1 MAKKNN
7 KEMVMKKLVK
17 TAIFFLILAVLA
29 GCKTREKQVQKS
41 ETQTE
46 TKSEASAKIE
56 TKTFEIV
63 QDKEMS
69 IFDKS
74 NFAQNSESQKEQTKD
89 IQVIRE
95 YFENGNLKS
104 EIQKSFSQLSEAT
117 KYAIAE
123 MREKLSKEKETSQY
137 WENSS
142 NHYYQLLEEEKSK
155 SKSYQMQLKAKETF
169 TWQMFFVGLI
179 LGWLFLPSLF
189 RWIFSWV
196 KRFQPW
202 INFVEWVKSLLN
214 KNIKK
219 L

>member
-1 MAKKNN
+1 MVVKNFI
-7 KEMVMKKLVK
+7 K
-17 TAIFFLILAVLA
+17 TAIFILILAVLA
-29 GCKTREKQVQKS
+29 GCKSREKQVQKS
-41 ETQTE
+41 ETQSE
-46 TKSEASAKIE
+46 YKSEASAKIE

-63 QDKEMS
+63 QDKELS

-74 NFAQNSESQKEQTKD
+74 NFAQNSETQKEQTKD

-95 YFENGNLKS
+95 YYENGNLKS

-137 WENSS
+137 WEDSS
-142 NHYYQLLEEEKSK
+142 NHFYKTLEQEKTK
-155 SKSYQMQLKAKETF
+155 TKDYEMQLKAKETF

-189 RWIFSWV
+189 RWLWSWV
-196 KRFQPW
+196 KRFQPY
-202 INFVEWVKSLLN
+202 IALVEFLKR
-214 KNIKK
+214 KR
-219 L
+219 

>member
-1 MAKKNN
+1 MVIKKI
-7 KEMVMKKLVK
+7 
-17 TAIFFLILAVLA
+17 AFFVVILLLA
-29 GCKTREKQVQKS
+29 GCKSREKQVQKS

-63 QDKEMS
+63 QDKELS

-74 NFAQNSESQKEQTKD
+74 NFAQNSETQKEQTKD

-95 YFENGNLKS
+95 YYENGNLKS

-123 MREKLSKEKETSQY
+123 MSEKLTKETETSKY

-142 NHYYQLLEEEKSK
+142 NHYYSLWQQEIAKSK
-155 SKSYQMQLKAKETF
+155 TKDLQVKSKPKY
-169 TWQMFFVGLI
+169 TWQMFFVGLFI
-179 LGWLFLPSLF
+179 GWLILPSVF
-189 RWIFSWV
+189 RFIWSWV
-196 KRFQPW
+196 KRFQPYLK
-202 INFVEWVKSLLN
+202 FVEWI
-214 KNIKK
+214 KNLKFK
-219 L
+219 N

>member
-1 MAKKNN
+1 
-7 KEMVMKKLVK
+7 MVMKKIAFF
-17 TAIFFLILAVLA
+17 AILLFLI

-63 QDKEMS
+63 QDKELS

-74 NFAQNSESQKEQTKD
+74 NFAQNSETQKEQTKD

-95 YFENGNLKS
+95 YYENGNLKS

-123 MREKLSKEKETSQY
+123 MREKLSKETEKSKY
-137 WENSS
+137 WEDSS
-142 NHYYQLLEEEKSK
+142 NHFYQLFEQEKTK
-155 SKSYQMQLKAKETF
+155 TKDYEMKLKAKETL

-179 LGWLFLPSLF
+179 LGWLLLPSLF
-189 RWIFSWV
+189 RWLWSWV
-196 KRFQPW
+196 KRFQPY
-202 INFVEWVKSLLN
+202 IALLEFL
-214 KNIKK
+214 KK
-219 L
+219 KR

>member
-1 MAKKNN
+1 
-7 KEMVMKKLVK
+7 MVMKKIAFF
-17 TAIFFLILAVLA
+17 AILLFLI
-29 GCKTREKQVQKS
+29 GCKSREKQVQKS

-63 QDKEMS
+63 QDKELS

-95 YFENGNLKS
+95 YYENGNLKS

-123 MREKLSKEKETSQY
+123 MSEKLTKETEDKKY
-137 WENSS
+137 FENSS
-142 NHYYQLLEEEKSK
+142 NHYYSLWQQEKAKSK
-155 SKSYQMQLKAKETF
+155 TKDLQVKSKPTY
-169 TWQMFFVGLI
+169 TWQMFFVGLFI
-179 LGWLFLPSLF
+179 GWLILPSVF
-189 RWIFSWV
+189 RFLWSV
-196 KRFQPW
+196 LKRFQPYLK
-202 INFVEWVKSLLN
+202 FVEWI
-214 KNIKK
+214 KNLKFKK
-219 L
+219 

>member
-1 MAKKNN
+1 
-7 KEMVMKKLVK
+7 MVMKNFIK

-29 GCKTREKQVQKS
+29 GCKTREKAVQKT

-63 QDKEMS
+63 QDKELS

-74 NFAQNSESQKEQTKD
+74 NFAQNSETQKEQTKD

-95 YFENGNLKS
+95 YYENGNLKS

-123 MREKLSKEKETSQY
+123 MREKLSKETEKSKY
-137 WENSS
+137 WEDSS
-142 NHYYQLLEEEKSK
+142 NHFYKALDQEKTK
-155 SKSYQMQLKAKETF
+155 TKDYAMQLKAKETF

-179 LGWLFLPSLF
+179 LGVFLLPLL

-202 INFVEWVKSLLN
+202 LKFVEWLK
-214 KNIKK
+214 I
-219 L
+219 

>member
-1 MAKKNN
+1 MVVKNFI
-7 KEMVMKKLVK
+7 K
-17 TAIFFLILAVLA
+17 TAIFFLILEVLA
-29 GCKTREKQVQKS
+29 GCKSREKQVQKS
-41 ETQTE
+41 EKQTE

-63 QDKEMS
+63 QDKELS

-74 NFAQNSESQKEQTKD
+74 NFAQNSETQKEQTKD

-95 YFENGNLKS
+95 YYENGNLKS

-137 WENSS
+137 WEDSS
-142 NHYYQLLEEEKSK
+142 NHFYQLFEQEKTK
-155 SKSYQMQLKAKETF
+155 TKDYQMQLKAKETF

-179 LGWLFLPSLF
+179 LGWLFLPSFF
-189 RWIFSWV
+189 RWLWSWV

-202 INFVEWVKSLLN
+202 IKFVEWI
-214 KNIKK
+214 KNLKK
-219 L
+219 